1 MKSTEDIQKLA
12 DSALETIASNQA
24 SEAHPSIYKEGFVD
38 GYEQCESE
46 KRLYY
51 SAKNKKEIE
60 CLARIESNDDSKHA
74 HVKLGYQDGIYYGFI
89 EGYVTAQNNSEKKY
103 TLEDMRKMFNHGY
116 GDNDHLGFDH
126 YINKI

>member
-1 MKSTEDIQKLA
+1 MKSVGDIQKLA

-46 KRLYY
+46 
-51 SAKNKKEIE
+51 SI
-60 CLARIESNDDSKHA
+60 
-74 HVKLGYQDGIYYGFI
+74 
-89 EGYVTAQNNSEKKY
+89 KKY
-103 TLEDMRKMFNHGY
+103 TLEDMKKMFNSGC
-116 GDNDHLGFDH
+116 GDNDHLGFDY

>member
-38 GYEQCESE
+38 GYEQRDSE
-46 KRLYY
+46 LNR
-51 SAKNKKEIE
+51 
-60 CLARIESNDDSKHA
+60 
-74 HVKLGYQDGIYYGFI
+74 
-89 EGYVTAQNNSEKKY
+89 KY
-103 TLEDMRKMFNHGY
+103 TLEDMKKMFNSGY
-116 GDNDHLGFDH
+116 GDNDHLGFDY